1 MMLLVMLASIALKS
15 TKQTG
20 YSAMFS
26 SSLYTERE
34 LDIQRTF
41 RKSPGRLLSILCAL
55 NLRPVSMGSIP
66 LLTSHQELSWEQCQT
81 VICLLSHRL

>member
-1 MMLLVMLASIALKS
+1 MLASIALKS
-15 TKQTG
+15 TKQTV
-20 YSAMFS
+20 YSATFS

-41 RKSPGRLLSILCAL
+41 RRSPGRLLSILCAL
-55 NLRPVSMGSIP
+55 NLRRPVSMGSIP